1 MRVLFA
7 VSNEEIS
14 EAIVKRYQR
23 DFKEI
28 ISYKNVYYFNAI
40 IKELQKDKN
49 YDRIVIS
56 EELEAFTNTQY
67 SQIDKFIFDKLDSIS
82 DEAANTEGDDIPIIL
97 ICSDRREKGED
108 MLVKLFGIGIYNA
121 LIGNDR
127 SVSQVCQLLNRPR
140 LKKDAKTYYEIDT
153 DDVSYQAEN
162 ENDVSEVEIQNIL
175 AHYRRLGKDEKKYVE
190 SFDNIAS
197 QYNDTQLKIIA
208 KFLPLNVRA
217 VLEEKS
223 PKYQELIS
231 YNNRV
236 SDNLRLQEAKKKAN
250 NAPSEKLL
258 KTKDKI
264 LSKPVV
270 IPSSVNMSGTK
281 KLARKLTPHVGQV
294 EQQEP
299 VQPQYNSVSTTQQ
312 TKQQYDQGQNNLQRK
327 TLSQLFDDDTDEEE
341 NNNSLSEI
349 DKLIKEQEEQSG
361 TNNNTAIEP
370 LNEMQEE
377 ETKNGQDESL
387 EETLDEQPK
396 KRGRGRPRKT
406 PLPDPNAPAKPKRG
420 RGRPRKNPL
429 PEDEEEV
436 KNDLSED
443 IKATNESTIP
453 ENQDDAE
460 DIAISNIGEAKPNIQ
475 SNDQSTESS
484 SILPGLE
491 DEEEEEDD
499 ILPGLTSSTTN
510 SISNSNAQNSNNQ
523 SLNSNSI
530 ADNAY
535 KPESTYGG
543 YNNNYNHNYFM
554 TSQNTNMNKN
564 ISGMGTSENINNINA
579 DINKNIDGLDT
590 NENTNTGKDI
600 ENIYTN
606 RDINT
611 NRSLSKEINYEDID
625 ISGLLTSNKKVACF
639 VGTSKNGTSFMVN
652 NIADIT
658 SKMGINTAILDT
670 TKNRNSY
677 YIYTQNEES
686 LRKTAMTC
694 IHNLLDGNANGI
706 QVGKN
711 LTVYTSLPEETEG
724 IGNAGKILQTLLQ
737 KHSLILIDCDFKTP
751 MQYFKKT
758 QEIYLVQS
766 FDILTIQPLTA
777 FLRELKSKDILE
789 QNKLRVVLNK
799 ALKLRGVNDKTIIG
813 GMAFYNDP
821 AMSFMTELFDKDTIR
836 YITVPFDEETYT
848 YYLENIIN
856 CEVSTK
862 RYPKHIMQIL
872 NDLANMVY
880 PLVSGR
886 STYTPPTVQRNANS
900 NNIFSASMNST
911 LDQMKRNF

>member
-236 SDNLRLQEAKKKAN
+236 SDSLRLQEAKKKAN

-564 ISGMGTSENINNINA
+564 ISGMGTSKNINNINA

-694 IHNLLDGNANGI
+694 IHNLLDGNAKGI
-706 QVGKN
+706 QVDKN

-724 IGNAGKILQTLLQ
+724 IENAGKILQTLLQ
-737 KHSLILIDCDFKTP
+737 KHSLILIDCDFRTP

-799 ALKLRGVNDKTIIG
+799 ALKLRGINDKTIIG